1 MGLGVFLRY
10 LRLVQILL
18 VAIISISLAASFL
31 KVGSNQLNDKGTS
44 FSSVQGTGIVAL
56 LFGLTSLAELMLE
69 YFVVRVS
76 NSCHLHPIGVKK
88 KVLCNLQ
95 ICFLPDIVQSF

>member
-18 VAIISISLAASFL
+18 VTIISISLAASFL
-31 KVGSNQLNDKGTS
+31 KVGSNQLDDNGTS
-44 FSSVQGTGIVAL
+44 FSSASVQGTGIVAL

-88 KVLCNLQ
+88 S
-95 ICFLPDIVQSF
+95 IM

>member
-31 KVGSNQLNDKGTS
+31 KVGSNQLDDNGTS
-44 FSSVQGTGIVAL
+44 FSSASVQGTGIVAL

-88 KVLCNLQ
+88 YYVIIIEMFEQRN
-95 ICFLPDIVQSF
+95 

>member
-31 KVGSNQLNDKGTS
+31 KVGSNQLDDNGTS
-44 FSSVQGTGIVAL
+44 FSSASVQGTGIVAL

-88 KVLCNLQ
+88 YYVTFKLFYRIL
-95 ICFLPDIVQSF
+95 L

>member
-31 KVGSNQLNDKGTS
+31 KVGSNQLDDNGTS
-44 FSSVQGTGIVAL
+44 FSSASVQGTGIVAL

-88 KVLCNLQ
+88 VL
-95 ICFLPDIVQSF
+95 